1 MNKLF
6 KTYVISICIVILGQL
21 IYASFASSIICY
33 FVSIP
38 FIIFLFMIS
47 LKTEFMEK
55 KEFLFMQL
63 VLASTFFIYQLT
75 SLPVI
80 SAFMGGINFKNGG
93 FSMQSFIM
101 YADILKLIGYA
112 ISIICLIKYNF
123 NKKQII

>member
-6 KTYVISICIVILGQL
+6 KTYVVSICIVILGQL

-47 LKTEFMEK
+47 LKTELMEK
-55 KEFLFMQL
+55 KEFLFIQL
-63 VLASTFFIYQLT
+63 VLVSTFFIYELT

-80 SAFMGGINFKNGG
+80 SAFMGGINFINSG

-101 YADILKLIGYA
+101 CTSILKLLGYA
-112 ISIICLIKYNF
+112 VSIICLIKYNF
-123 NKKQII
+123 NKK

>member
-6 KTYVISICIVILGQL
+6 KTYVVSICIVILGQL

-33 FVSIP
+33 FISIP

-80 SAFMGGINFKNGG
+80 SAFMGGINFINGG

-101 YADILKLIGYA
+101 YASILKLIGYA
-112 ISIICLIKYNF
+112 ASIICLIKYNF
-123 NKKQII
+123 NKNK